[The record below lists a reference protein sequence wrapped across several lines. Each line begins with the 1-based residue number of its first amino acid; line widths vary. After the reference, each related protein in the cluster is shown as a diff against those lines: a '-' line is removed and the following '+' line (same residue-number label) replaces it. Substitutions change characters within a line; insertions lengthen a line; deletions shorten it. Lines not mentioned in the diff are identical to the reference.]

1 MKKLVPDDLLKF
13 GLIPEFIGRIPI
25 YSVLDPL
32 DVDALVNILTKPKNA
47 ILKQYKKLLTIDGVE
62 LLFEDEAVKTI
73 AEEALKR
80 KTGARAL
87 RSIVEELMTEIMY
100 EIPSREDIKQFIIT
114 PEMVKKRKKVIEF
127 LTPESSTTPSDQEEA
142 IA

>member
-1 MKKLVPDDLLKF
+1 M
-13 GLIPEFIGRIPI
+13 
-25 YSVLDPL
+25 
-32 DVDALVNILTKPKNA
+32 
-47 ILKQYKKLLTIDGVE
+47 
-62 LLFEDEAVKTI
+62 LFEDEAVKTI

-127 LTPESSTTPSDQEEA
+127 LTPESSTTPSYQEEA